1 MKMPPARGP
10 LSAWLAATLHGDPAV
25 LPPGSKPL
33 PVSGPAPAGP
43 VREDD
48 DLQLALWCCYE
59 LHYRGFD
66 DVDERWE
73 WHPAIIGFRER
84 LEQPW
89 LASLQRFAG
98 HAVAAARVP
107 AALTELAAQPGGP
120 GLDRYLARRA

>member
-59 LHYRGFD
+59 LHYRGFE
-66 DVDERWE
+66 DVAEEWE
-73 WHPAIIGFRER
+73 WHPAIVGFRGSLER
-84 LEQPW
+84 WW
-89 LASLQRFAG
+89 LAALRGLAG
-98 HAVAAARVP
+98 ERETVP
-107 AALTELAAQPGGP
+107 AGGVSGALAGLIRRAGAPDLPG
-120 GLDRYLARRA
+120 YLA